1 MHQAIISKEITV
13 GKLFRLK
20 MKLLWPFQNSP
31 SQGIKNIS
39 FPTTNKNFTLENKSL
54 LLLIFKSDSCGTSFK
69 HFVLKI
75 EINFFMISLVQRY
88 TLFSQLKLTT
98 ELSDRLF

>member
-1 MHQAIISKEITV
+1 MISFAMHQAIISKEITV

-54 LLLIFKSDSCGTSFK
+54 FLSLILVGHLLNIL
-69 HFVLKI
+69 
-75 EINFFMISLVQRY
+75 Y
-88 TLFSQLKLTT
+88 
-98 ELSDRLF
+98 